1 MDNYLITKLKKVPLE
16 ELQLSIRSHN
26 ALRRAGMISV
36 FDVWEAVDFNRIRDV
51 YNIGEKSLEEIINK
65 LENFI
70 LIYSDADSN
79 TKQLSFNQSANKQ
92 PNINTDEV
100 FLPNIQW
107 IVEVPINL
115 LANYLGERTMEN
127 LLSIGID
134 DVGKLNNLMKGYL
147 EFLQPA
153 YKLLDKT
160 IHLLDVKIRHLL
172 DLGNLSPAIKIDST
186 SLIEYLN
193 TKPENEALSKEK
205 FYVLNSIVGEKSLTY
220 QMQTLKDC
228 LSDRQRQFFIEYNLD
243 RLTLEEIA
251 LKQEEPITRER
262 VRQVISEARNKMK
275 TKLDNS
281 LKVYISSAL
290 EAAKELGSSLSK
302 ESWRSRLLE
311 KEILIND
318 KLDQDNFDFF
328 CALIKDKKTS
338 QSIYGVT
345 NDIKKILYIK
355 EPRPLFV
362 INALTNIP
370 KENFRKIKRAVVFT
384 GGISKAQAGQLLGC
398 KHEETA
404 EILKEINLCEIIP
417 GWFSLSEK
425 LQSGWMPIFRGGL
438 IMIQS
443 CGPLEFD
450 SFCDGLRRYISRHF
464 DAIAPPEVI
473 LHMLLLIGF
482 KVENNIVSFTGEQR
496 VELGRSDKAILE
508 LLDKKGPVLSY
519 QEIVEHILS
528 KGFSFPTAT
537 SRIMPGSP
545 IIEKIEQGIYKLR
558 GYNETWHD
566 IESVKAR
573 QEEFTRSAEI
583 SYGLDG
589 IIRYRVN
596 VGVWE
601 IGGVLS
607 VSRSCQ
613 QLPDLG
619 EGWPVYVADK
629 KVGVATR
636 DDSLIWGLSPAF
648 NEIGIKLGDRVE
660 LAFITWNE
668 QKIEVRLI
676 KE

>member
-1 MDNYLITKLKKVPLE
+1 
-16 ELQLSIRSHN
+16 
-26 ALRRAGMISV
+26 
-36 FDVWEAVDFNRIRDV
+36 
-51 YNIGEKSLEEIINK
+51 
-65 LENFI
+65 
-70 LIYSDADSN
+70 
-79 TKQLSFNQSANKQ
+79 
-92 PNINTDEV
+92 
-100 FLPNIQW
+100 
-107 IVEVPINL
+107 
-115 LANYLGERTMEN
+115 
-127 LLSIGID
+127 
-134 DVGKLNNLMKGYL
+134 
-147 EFLQPA
+147 
-153 YKLLDKT
+153 
-160 IHLLDVKIRHLL
+160 
-172 DLGNLSPAIKIDST
+172 
-186 SLIEYLN
+186 
-193 TKPENEALSKEK
+193 
-205 FYVLNSIVGEKSLTY
+205 
-220 QMQTLKDC
+220 
-228 LSDRQRQFFIEYNLD
+228 
-243 RLTLEEIA
+243 
-251 LKQEEPITRER
+251 
-262 VRQVISEARNKMK
+262 
-275 TKLDNS
+275 
-281 LKVYISSAL
+281 
-290 EAAKELGSSLSK
+290 
-302 ESWRSRLLE
+302 
-311 KEILIND
+311 
-318 KLDQDNFDFF
+318 
-328 CALIKDKKTS
+328 
-338 QSIYGVT
+338 
-345 NDIKKILYIK
+345 
-355 EPRPLFV
+355 
-362 INALTNIP
+362 
-370 KENFRKIKRAVVFT
+370 
-384 GGISKAQAGQLLGC
+384 
-398 KHEETA
+398 
-404 EILKEINLCEIIP
+404 
-417 GWFSLSEK
+417 
-425 LQSGWMPIFRGGL
+425 
-438 IMIQS
+438 MIQS